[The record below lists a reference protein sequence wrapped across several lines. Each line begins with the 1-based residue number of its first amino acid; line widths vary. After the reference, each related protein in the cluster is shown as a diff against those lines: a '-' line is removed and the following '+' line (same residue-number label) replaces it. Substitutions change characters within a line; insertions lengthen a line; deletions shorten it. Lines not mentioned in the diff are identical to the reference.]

1 MSEFIYS
8 AWLCWVFPILGALLT
23 PLLAKIH
30 HKVRDYGAIF
40 FSLLAMLSTISLI
53 PLLFNHEIHWP
64 INNQLNWIRIP
75 NSPILNELKVGV
87 LLDPLSIIMA
97 NVVAIISFLIMIYSL
112 AYMHGDPGLTRYWF
126 FMNFFIG
133 NMLLLVMSD
142 NLIQMLFGW
151 EGVGLCSYGLI
162 GFWYKDS
169 EKDWLKC
176 WVGEKP
182 EAYPP
187 SHCGMK
193 AFITTRIGDISMLI
207 GMFII
212 IAFSGTLN
220 FIELQEGAIN
230 KVPLYILIPAT
241 ILLFGGPVGKSAQL
255 PLMEWLPDAMA
266 GPTTVSALIHATTMV
281 KAGVYLIGRIFPIIY
296 KATWHGAAPN
306 DLIIFFYVVSWIGI
320 ITAFIAG
327 SQAIVSKEIK
337 KVLAYSTVS
346 QLGYMM
352 TALGVAGLTANFIIG
367 YVAGVFH
374 LISHASFKAAL
385 FLSAGAIIHACES
398 RFMTDMGGLRKNMP
412 ITFWITLLASLSLMG
427 FPFLFSGFWSKDMIL
442 ESTLIANQYL
452 IFLLAA
458 ISAIITSF
466 YSIRMIGI
474 VFFGEKSKHLKEIE
488 EEGHHIHE
496 APKIMWIPYALLVG
510 GTIFFGLIGPFAKS
524 WLEETFHEYLSEAF
538 LFSKLSTSANAIS
551 GELLSFIVPLTSVIV
566 LALGAIPSYYIYIK
580 RSIDIK
586 GIMQHSP
593 LLSSIRDFL
602 YNRYYINKFYY
613 GFFVYPLIDLS
624 KTIWKKIELNIID
637 KFNYVLANIVLSFS
651 KWSLRI
657 IELSGI
663 DNFNYVLARFC
674 AVFSNKFRKTHTG
687 ILNYNLLGIM
697 IGIFIILLII
707 KIMVI

>member
-1 MSEFIYS
+1 MNEFIYQ

-23 PLLAKIH
+23 PILAKIH
-30 HKVRDYGAIF
+30 SKARDYGAIL

-53 PLLFNHEIHWP
+53 PLLFEHGIHWP
-64 INNQLNWIRIP
+64 INNQLDWIRIP
-75 NSPILNELKVGV
+75 NAPILNELKVGI

-97 NVVAIISFLIMIYSL
+97 NVVSIISFLIMVYSL
-112 AYMHGDPGLTRYWF
+112 SYMHGDPSLTRYWF

-207 GMFII
+207 GMFMIL
-212 IAFSGTLN
+212 AFSGTLN

-230 KVPLYILIPAT
+230 KVPMYILIPAT
-241 ILLFGGPVGKSAQL
+241 ILLFGGPIGKSAQL

-266 GPTTVSALIHATTMV
+266 GPTTVSALIHAATMV
-281 KAGVYLIGRIFPIIY
+281 KAGVYLVGRIFPIIY
-296 KATWHGAAPN
+296 KATWIGESPN
-306 DLIIFFYVVSWIGI
+306 DLIIFFYVVAWIGI

-352 TALGVAGLTANFIIG
+352 TALGVAGLTADFIIG
-367 YVAGVFH
+367 YVAGIFH
-374 LISHASFKAAL
+374 LMSHAMFKAAL

-412 ITFWITLLASLSLMG
+412 ITFWFTLLAAFSLMG

-442 ESTLIANQYL
+442 ESTLLANQYL
-452 IFLLAA
+452 IFILAA

-474 VFFGEKSKHLKEIE
+474 VFFGEKSHHLE
-488 EEGHHIHE
+488 ELEKEGHHIHE
-496 APKIMWIPYALLVG
+496 APKIMWVPYALLVC
-510 GTIFFGLIGPFAKS
+510 GTILFGLIGPFAKN
-524 WLEETFHEYLSEAF
+524 WLEETFHEYLGETI
-538 LFSKLSTSANAIS
+538 LFSKLGNAIS
-551 GELLSFIVPLTSVIV
+551 EESLSLIVPITSVIV
-566 LALGAIPSYYIYIK
+566 LAIGAIPSYYIYVK

-586 GIMQHSP
+586 EVMKRST
-593 LLSSIRDFL
+593 LLRNIRDFL
-602 YNRYYINKFYY
+602 YNRYYINRFYY
-613 GFFVYPLIDLS
+613 KYFVYPLIDLS
-624 KTIWKKIELNIID
+624 KAIWRKIELNIID
-637 KFNYVLANIVLSFS
+637 RFNYVLANIVVSFS
-651 KWSLRI
+651 NWSLKI

-663 DNFNYVLARFC
+663 DNFNYLLARAGAAFC
-674 AVFSNKFRKTHTG
+674 NKFRKTHTG
-687 ILNYNLLGIM
+687 ILNYNLMGIM

-707 KIMVI
+707 KIIII

>member
-1 MSEFIYS
+1 MNEFIYQ
-8 AWLCWVFPILGALLT
+8 AWLCWIFPILGALLT
-23 PLLAKIH
+23 PILAKINS
-30 HKVRDYGAIF
+30 KARDYGAIL
-40 FSLLAMLSTISLI
+40 FSLLAMISTISLI
-53 PLLFNHEIHWP
+53 PLLFEHGIHWP
-64 INNQLNWIRIP
+64 INNQLDWIRIP
-75 NSPILNELKVGV
+75 NAPILNELKVGI

-97 NVVAIISFLIMIYSL
+97 NVVAIISFLIMVYSL

-151 EGVGLCSYGLI
+151 EGVGLCSYALI

-207 GMFII
+207 GMFMIL
-212 IAFSGTLN
+212 AFSGTLN

-230 KVPLYILIPAT
+230 KVPMYILIPAT

-266 GPTTVSALIHATTMV
+266 GPTTVSALIHAATMV
-281 KAGVYLIGRIFPIIY
+281 KAGVYLVGRIFPIIY
-296 KATWHGAAPN
+296 KATWIGGSPN
-306 DLIIFFYVVSWIGI
+306 DLIIFFYVVAWIGI

-327 SQAIVSKEIK
+327 SQAIVSKEVK

-352 TALGVAGLTANFIIG
+352 TALGVAGLTADFIIG
-367 YVAGVFH
+367 YVAGIFH
-374 LISHASFKAAL
+374 LMSHAMFKAAL

-412 ITFWITLLASLSLMG
+412 ITFWFTLLAAFSLMG

-442 ESTLIANQYL
+442 ESTLLANQYL
-452 IFLLAA
+452 IFILAA

-474 VFFGEKSKHLKEIE
+474 VFFGEKSHHLE
-488 EEGHHIHE
+488 ELEKEGHHIHE
-496 APKIMWIPYALLVG
+496 APKIMWVPYALLVC
-510 GTIFFGLIGPFAKS
+510 GTILFGLIGPFAKS
-524 WLEETFHEYLSEAF
+524 WLEETFHEYLGETII
-538 LFSKLSTSANAIS
+538 FSKFGSTISEEILS
-551 GELLSFIVPLTSVIV
+551 LIVPITSVIA
-566 LALGAIPSYYIYIK
+566 LAIGAIPSYFIYVK

-586 GIMQHSP
+586 GIMERRP
-593 LLSSIRDFL
+593 FLNSIKEFL
-602 YNRYYINKFYY
+602 YNRYYINRFYY
-613 GFFVYPLIDLS
+613 NFFVYPLIDLS
-624 KTIWKKIELNIID
+624 KAIWRKIELNIID
-637 KFNYVLANIVLSFS
+637 RFNYVLANIVVSFS
-651 KWSLRI
+651 KWSLKV

-663 DNFNYVLARFC
+663 DNFNYILARAGAAFC
-674 AVFSNKFRKTHTG
+674 NKFRKTHTG
-687 ILNYNLLGIM
+687 ILNYNLMGIM
-697 IGIFIILLII
+697 IGMFIILLII
-707 KIMVI
+707 KIMII

>member
-1 MSEFIYS
+1 MSEFIYQ
-8 AWLCWVFPILGALLT
+8 AWLCWIFPILGALLT
-23 PLLAKIH
+23 PILAKIH
-30 HKVRDYGAIF
+30 SKARDYGAIF

-53 PLLFNHEIHWP
+53 PLLFEHGIHWP

-75 NSPILNELKVGV
+75 NAPILSELKVGV

-97 NVVAIISFLIMIYSL
+97 NVVAIISFLIMVYSL
-112 AYMHGDPGLTRYWF
+112 AYMHGDPSLTRYWF

-162 GFWYKDS
+162 GFWYRDS

-207 GMFII
+207 GMFMIL
-212 IAFSGTLN
+212 AFSGTLN
-220 FIELQEGAIN
+220 FIELQEGAIS
-230 KVPLYILIPAT
+230 KVPIHILIPAT
-241 ILLFGGPVGKSAQL
+241 ILLFGGPIGKSAQL

-266 GPTTVSALIHATTMV
+266 GPTTVSALIHAATMV
-281 KAGVYLIGRIFPIIY
+281 KAGVYLVGRIFPIIY
-296 KATWHGAAPN
+296 KATWVGASPN
-306 DLIIFFYVVSWIGI
+306 DLIIFFYVVAWIGI

-352 TALGVAGLTANFIIG
+352 TALGVAGLTADFIIG

-374 LISHASFKAAL
+374 LMSHALFKAAL

-412 ITFWITLLASLSLMG
+412 ITFWVTLLAALSLMG

-442 ESTLIANQYL
+442 ESTLLANQYL
-452 IFLLAA
+452 IFILAA

-474 VFFGEKSKHLKEIE
+474 VFFGEKSHHLKELE
-488 EEGHHIHE
+488 KEGHHIHE
-496 APKIMWIPYALLVG
+496 APKIMWVPYALLVC

-524 WLEETFHEYLSEAF
+524 WLEETFHEYLGETII
-538 LFSKLSTSANAIS
+538 FSKMSSAAS
-551 GELLSFIVPLTSVIV
+551 EELLSFIVPITSVIV
-566 LALGAIPSYYIYIK
+566 LAIGAIPSYYIYVK
-580 RSIDIK
+580 RSINIK
-586 GIMQHSP
+586 GVMERKP
-593 LLSSIRDFL
+593 FLNSIRVFL
-602 YNRYYINKFYY
+602 YNRYYINRFYY
-613 GFFVYPLIDLS
+613 NYFVYPLINLS
-624 KTIWKKIELNIID
+624 RAIWRKIELNIID
-637 KFNYVLANIVLSFS
+637 KFNYVLANFIVSFS
-651 KWSLRI
+651 KWSLKV

-663 DNFNYVLARFC
+663 DNFNYVLARAGAAFC
-674 AVFSNKFRKTHTG
+674 DKFRKTHTG

-707 KIMVI
+707 KIMII

>member
-1 MSEFIYS
+1 MNEFIYQ
-8 AWLCWVFPILGALLT
+8 AWLCWIFPILGALLT
-23 PLLAKIH
+23 PILAKIH
-30 HKVRDYGAIF
+30 SKARDYGAIL

-53 PLLFNHEIHWP
+53 PLLFEHGIHWP
-64 INNQLNWIRIP
+64 INNQLDWIRIP
-75 NSPILNELKVGV
+75 NAPILNELKVGI

-97 NVVAIISFLIMIYSL
+97 NVVSIISFLIMVYSL
-112 AYMHGDPGLTRYWF
+112 SYMHGDPSLTRYWF

-207 GMFII
+207 GMFMIL
-212 IAFSGTLN
+212 AFSGTLN

-230 KVPLYILIPAT
+230 KVPMYILIPAT
-241 ILLFGGPVGKSAQL
+241 ILLFGGPIGKSAQL

-266 GPTTVSALIHATTMV
+266 GPTTVSALIHAATMV
-281 KAGVYLIGRIFPIIY
+281 KAGVYLVGRIFPIIY
-296 KATWHGAAPN
+296 KATWIGESPN
-306 DLIIFFYVVSWIGI
+306 DLIIFFYVVAWIGI

-352 TALGVAGLTANFIIG
+352 TALGVAGLTADFIIG
-367 YVAGVFH
+367 YVAGIFH
-374 LISHASFKAAL
+374 LMSHAMFKAAL

-412 ITFWITLLASLSLMG
+412 ITFWFTLLAAFSLMG

-442 ESTLIANQYL
+442 ESTLLANQYL
-452 IFLLAA
+452 IFILAA

-474 VFFGEKSKHLKEIE
+474 VFFGEKSHHLE
-488 EEGHHIHE
+488 ELEKEGHHIHE
-496 APKIMWIPYALLVG
+496 APKIMWVPYALLVC
-510 GTIFFGLIGPFAKS
+510 GTILFGLIGPFAKN
-524 WLEETFHEYLSEAF
+524 WLEETFHEYLGETI
-538 LFSKLSTSANAIS
+538 LFSKLGNAIS
-551 GELLSFIVPLTSVIV
+551 EESLSLIVPITSVIV
-566 LALGAIPSYYIYIK
+566 LAIGAIPSYYIYVK

-586 GIMQHSP
+586 EVMKRST
-593 LLSSIRDFL
+593 LLRNIRDFL
-602 YNRYYINKFYY
+602 YNRYYINRFYY
-613 GFFVYPLIDLS
+613 KYFVYPLIDLS
-624 KTIWKKIELNIID
+624 KAIWRKIELNIID
-637 KFNYVLANIVLSFS
+637 RFNYVLANIVVSFS
-651 KWSLRI
+651 NWSLKV

-663 DNFNYVLARFC
+663 DNFNYLLARAGAAFC
-674 AVFSNKFRKTHTG
+674 NKFRKTHTG
-687 ILNYNLLGIM
+687 ILNYNLMGIM

-707 KIMVI
+707 KIIII

>member
-1 MSEFIYS
+1 MNEFIYQ

-23 PLLAKIH
+23 PILAKIH
-30 HKVRDYGAIF
+30 SKARDYGAIL

-53 PLLFNHEIHWP
+53 PLLFEHGIHWP
-64 INNQLNWIRIP
+64 INNQLDWIRIP
-75 NSPILNELKVGV
+75 NAPILNELKVGI

-97 NVVAIISFLIMIYSL
+97 NVVSIISFLIMVYSL
-112 AYMHGDPGLTRYWF
+112 SYMHGDPSLTRYWF

-207 GMFII
+207 GMFMIL
-212 IAFSGTLN
+212 AFSGTLN

-230 KVPLYILIPAT
+230 KVPMYILIPAT
-241 ILLFGGPVGKSAQL
+241 ILLFGGPIGKSAQL

-266 GPTTVSALIHATTMV
+266 GPTTVSALIHAATMV
-281 KAGVYLIGRIFPIIY
+281 KAGVYLVGRIFPIIY
-296 KATWHGAAPN
+296 KATWIGESPN
-306 DLIIFFYVVSWIGI
+306 DLIIFFYVVAWIGI

-352 TALGVAGLTANFIIG
+352 TALGVAGLTADFIIG
-367 YVAGVFH
+367 YVAGIFH
-374 LISHASFKAAL
+374 LMSHAMFKAAL

-412 ITFWITLLASLSLMG
+412 ITFWFTLLAAFSLMG

-442 ESTLIANQYL
+442 ESTLLANQYL
-452 IFLLAA
+452 IFILAA

-474 VFFGEKSKHLKEIE
+474 VFFGEKSHHLE
-488 EEGHHIHE
+488 ELEKEGHHIHE
-496 APKIMWIPYALLVG
+496 APKIMWVPYALLVC
-510 GTIFFGLIGPFAKS
+510 GTILFGLIGPFAKN
-524 WLEETFHEYLSEAF
+524 WLEETFHEYLGETI
-538 LFSKLSTSANAIS
+538 LFSKLGNAIS
-551 GELLSFIVPLTSVIV
+551 EESLSLIVPITSVIV
-566 LALGAIPSYYIYIK
+566 LAIGAIPSYYIYVK

-586 GIMQHSP
+586 EVMKRST
-593 LLSSIRDFL
+593 LLRNIRDFL
-602 YNRYYINKFYY
+602 YNRYYINRFYY
-613 GFFVYPLIDLS
+613 KYFVYPLIDLS
-624 KTIWKKIELNIID
+624 KAIWRKIELNIID
-637 KFNYVLANIVLSFS
+637 RFNYVLANIVVSFS
-651 KWSLRI
+651 NWSLKI

-663 DNFNYVLARFC
+663 DNFNYLIARAGAAFC
-674 AVFSNKFRKTHTG
+674 NKFRKTHTG
-687 ILNYNLLGIM
+687 ILNYNLMGIM

-707 KIMVI
+707 KIIII